1 MLTEIGIIVD
11 SGVSQNQYVSCTI
24 LCWQASKAR
33 MDAASLE
40 YHDWLRGWKSWASN
54 RKRGKLAQFIVE
66 LLETQSGAK

>member
-1 MLTEIGIIVD
+1 
-11 SGVSQNQYVSCTI
+11 
-24 LCWQASKAR
+24 

-66 LLETQSGAK
+66 LLEAQSGAK

>member
-1 MLTEIGIIVD
+1 MRCSRLRHTL
-11 SGVSQNQYVSCTI
+11 GVYHPV
-24 LCWQASKAR
+24 LAR

-66 LLETQSGAK
+66 LLETQNGAK